1 MDERKSDG
9 IYSFDITDSNARK
22 LRSLLKYAEM
32 VDEIIEKDPADTGER
47 LNADGVINELL
58 DEITDKRISD
68 LRKRHCFESADEFID
83 LVGACEDGEDVKTVI
98 ESAEMAY
105 YKKYHTNILS
115 QIPEEDRQGKLDFG
129 D

>member
-1 MDERKSDG
+1 MDEKKSDG
-9 IYSFDITDSNARK
+9 IYSFDITESNARK

-32 VDEIIEKDPADTGER
+32 VDEVIEKDPSDTGER

-68 LRKRHCFESADEFID
+68 LRKRHCFESSDEFID
-83 LVGACEDGEDVKTVI
+83 LVGSCKDGEDVKMVI

-115 QIPEEDRQGKLDFG
+115 QIPAEDRQGKLDFG